1 MSPGMQGSV
10 PGAQIIRRVYPKGGH
25 EWPPFLF
32 VMSLTPA
39 PALLGTEMTEQLLF
53 LSAIKLDE
61 VHQTILNDIARRD
74 LKRSGFRQERHA

>member
-39 PALLGTEMTEQLLF
+39 PALLGTEMTEQ
-53 LSAIKLDE
+53 
-61 VHQTILNDIARRD
+61 
-74 LKRSGFRQERHA
+74 